1 MTATDRNA
9 LMRRVRRVVVKVGS
23 GVISSRQAGLLED
36 RIAPIVA
43 QIAALVQSG
52 REVVLVTSG
61 AVAAGM
67 SVLGMKEPKGIPGR
81 QAAAAAGQSRL
92 IWTYEKHFQAAGLK
106 VAQVLLTQDDVGN
119 RRRYLN
125 ARNTLATLLELGLV
139 PIVNE
144 NDSVVVEEIKFGDN
158 DTLSGLVATVVDADL
173 LLVLSD
179 VDGLFTANPR
189 LDPEARHLPDVA
201 QVTDEIR
208 RMARG
213 PVSREGTGGMTTKVA
228 VAERLA
234 AAGIPTLI
242 LDGTVPGRL
251 SEAVAGAP
259 VGTLFGA
266 ATARQKRRKTWL
278 AHATRCQGTIHVDE
292 GALRALK
299 EGGRSLLPSGITEVS
314 GRFEMGATVRI
325 VGPDGAEF
333 ARGLSNYGADDVAR
347 IRGRHTSEI
356 EKLLG
361 TKAYDEVIH
370 RNNLVVTA

>member
-1 MTATDRNA
+1 MTTTDRNA
-9 LMRRVRRVVVKVGS
+9 LMRRARRVVVKVGS
-23 GVISSRQAGLLED
+23 GVISSRSTGLMDD
-36 RIAPIVA
+36 RIGPIVD
-43 QIAALVQSG
+43 QIAALVRHG

-61 AVAAGM
+61 AVAAGL
-67 SVLGMKEPKGIPGR
+67 SVLGMKELKGIPAR

-92 IWTYEKHFQAAGLK
+92 IWTYEKHFQGAGLK

-125 ARNTLATLLELGLV
+125 ARNTFATLLELGLV

-173 LLVLSD
+173 LVVLSD

-189 LDPEARHLPDVA
+189 LDPEARHLADVPR
-201 QVTDEIR
+201 VTDEIR

-234 AAGIPTLI
+234 VAGIPTLI

-251 SEAVAGAP
+251 TAALAGED

-266 ATARQKRRKTWL
+266 AAARPNRRKTWL
-278 AHATRCQGTIHVDE
+278 AHAARCQGTIHVDA
-292 GALRALK
+292 GALKALR
-299 EGGRSLLPSGITEVS
+299 EGGRSLLPSGVTEVT
-314 GRFEMGATVRI
+314 GRFDMGATVRLA
-325 VGPDGAEF
+325 GPDGAEF
-333 ARGLSNYGADDVAR
+333 ARGLTNYGAEDITR

-356 EKLLG
+356 EKVLG
-361 TKAYDEVIH
+361 TKAYDEVVH
-370 RNNLVVTA
+370 RNNLVITG

>member
-1 MTATDRNA
+1 MTTDRSG

-23 GVISSRQAGLLED
+23 GVISSRQTGLLED
-36 RIAPIVA
+36 RIGPIVA
-43 QIAALVQSG
+43 QIAALVRDG
-52 REVVLVTSG
+52 REVVLVSSG
-61 AVAAGM
+61 AVAAGI
-67 SVLGMKEPKGIPGR
+67 SVLGLKELKGIPAR

-92 IWTYEKHFQAAGLK
+92 IWTYEKHFQGEGLK

-125 ARNTLATLLELGLV
+125 ARNTFATLLELGVV

-173 LLVLSD
+173 LVVLSD

-189 LDPEARHLPDVA
+189 LDPAARHVGDVP

-213 PVSREGTGGMTTKVA
+213 PVSREGTGGMITKVA
-228 VAERLA
+228 VAERVA
-234 AAGIPTLI
+234 KTGIPTLV

-251 SEAVAGAP
+251 TEALAGAP

-266 ATARQKRRKTWL
+266 APARQNRRKSWL
-278 AHATRCQGTIHVDE
+278 ANAARCQGTIEVDS
-292 GALRALK
+292 GAERALK
-299 EGGRSLLPSGITEVS
+299 EGGRSLLPSGITGVS
-314 GRFEMGATVRI
+314 GRFEMGATVRL
-325 VGPDGAEF
+325 VGPGGAEF
-333 ARGLSNYGADDVAR
+333 ARGLSNYGAEEVAR

-356 EKLLG
+356 EKILG
-361 TKAYDEVIH
+361 TKAYDEVVH
-370 RNNLVVTA
+370 RNNLVITG